1 MTTVANARGTKAVRI
16 TTDAEGTVLAM
27 YIQYIESLGTF
38 GRTIDEQV
46 LQAKTFA
53 NVKNAE
59 RWAAKVL
66 A

>member
-1 MTTVANARGTKAVRI
+1 MTTIANARGTKAVRI
-16 TTDAEGTVLAM
+16 TTDAEGTVRAM
-27 YIQYIESLGTF
+27 YIQYIETLATF

-53 NVKNAE
+53 NIKNAK